1 MVKIKI
7 CGITNL
13 EDASMAVR
21 LGAQAI
27 GFIFAPSPRQVKPE
41 KARDIIKEIPPFVKS
56 VGVFVDED
64 PAVIREIIQFCGIDL
79 IQFHG
84 GESPDICGE
93 FMPRSIKA
101 IRIKDDLTPGS
112 IESYRGK
119 IRALLLDTFSE
130 DRAGGTGRSFDWNLA
145 IRIREMGIP
154 IILAGGLGPHNIED
168 AISRVRPYAVDV
180 NSGIEERPG
189 KKNHKLMKEMFER
202 IAKTRR

>member
-130 DRAGGTGRSFDWNLA
+130 GRAGGTGRSFDWNLA
-145 IRIREMGIP
+145 IKIREMGIP